1 VAHSFRA
8 TLGWAVW
15 VGAASAWVGLLMAAW
30 HGDLVPGGTI
40 VLTAIAAF
48 VGFAVVGRRT
58 AVGHRPRRT
67 A

>member
-1 VAHSFRA
+1 
-8 TLGWAVW
+8 
-15 VGAASAWVGLLMAAW
+15 MAAW